1 MLQQELYVV
10 ETMEQ
15 IPFFRKR
22 KKGKIFKGFALMKE
36 RGKLNE

>member
-15 IPFFRKR
+15 IPFFGKR
-22 KKGKIFKGFALMKE
+22 KKGEVFKGFVLIKE